1 MERVWSFWWIPL
13 QQKLVG
19 GFSPSIWKIWSSK
32 WVHLPQFFG
41 VRIPKHIWVATTPTS
56 FRNWDFPWILNM
68 FIVRFLIIVKEFHHF
83 FSRRH
88 ADSSKTTSRD
98 CRMFPIQRVYRLSIV
113 QSGHPS
119 QRNRLGPCN
128 ACRYLKRNV
137 VGPKGG
143 SVLFVWS
150 KQSLNGF
157 LVFQDTR
164 IKRLNG
170 LNRP

>member
-19 GFSPSIWKIWSSK
+19 LKKYDGQNGFIFPNFSGWEFQNIFELPPPDHPHKFQKLRLPLEFEHVHSKVSHHRKGISP
-32 WVHLPQFFG
+32 FFE
-41 VRIPKHIWVATTPTS
+41 RW
-56 FRNWDFPWILNM
+56 
-68 FIVRFLIIVKEFHHF
+68 
-83 FSRRH
+83 H

-157 LVFQDTR
+157 WVIQDTR

-170 LNRP
+170 LNHP